1 MTDILNTP
9 LHEIFDANVDWNI
22 RLVNTPTLKL
32 AIKKGELARD
42 WLAAYAQRTASIYS
56 KETPLKIT
64 HVEDGEKRGIEWS
77 ILHSKIAGPMCMYGV
92 SSNLKALGDREPHR
106 YDVLARADDNTLHV
120 VPDGMGSGR
129 PAYVNMFLD
138 TPVMDCRIDFAAQNP
153 QYPNVATRAVTLEAV
168 FNEIA
173 PMLLEQ
179 GIYIMPAIFAD
190 GFRQPDAEIPV
201 IRDSTTFGMAAYVPH
216 DLCIEFSLSPTELIM
231 PAGKWVNMQHH
242 PVLDDVTKHDRLDV
256 MKRIYAYQRANK

>member
-9 LHEIFDANVDWNI
+9 LHEIFDANVDWNM

-32 AIKKGELARD
+32 TIKKGELARD

-56 KETPLKIT
+56 KDTPLKIVP
-64 HVEDGEKRGIEWS
+64 VEAGVKRGIEWS
-77 ILHSKIAGPMCMYGV
+77 IIHGDIAGPLCMYGV
-92 SSNLKALGDREPHR
+92 TNTVKVLGDREPHR
-106 YDVLARADDNTLHV
+106 YDVLARTDDNALHV

-153 QYPNVATRAVTLEAV
+153 QHQTVSTRAITLEAV

-173 PMLLEQ
+173 PMLLEN
-179 GIYIMPAIFAD
+179 GIHVLPAIFED
-190 GFRQPDAEIPV
+190 GFLHPKAEIPV
-201 IRDSTTFGMAAYVPH
+201 ITDSASIDMAAYVPH

-242 PVLDDVTKHDRLDV
+242 PLLDDSTKHDRLDV